1 MTSNASTVK
10 REVISL
16 GTAKAERGP
25 EIDMIE
31 EADLGLQEGI
41 EEMGEEMAIG
51 TEGEETG
58 LQGEDMTT
66 PDLTLEVEGMG
77 EETTEM
83 MTEVIDEIGEA
94 RKEDLETTIEGMIL
108 EIRTR
113 RETGLTLTRV
123 ETTEGTTDLRKDL
136 RTLLEDLT
144 RADGKIAG
152 MLEEVHLR
160 VEVMKP

>member
-31 EADLGLQEGI
+31 EADLGLQEEI

-58 LQGEDMTT
+58 LQGKDMTT
-66 PDLTLEVEGMG
+66 PDLTLAA
-77 EETTEM
+77 
-83 MTEVIDEIGEA
+83 I
-94 RKEDLETTIEGMIL
+94 EDRNLANQ
-108 EIRTR
+108 
-113 RETGLTLTRV
+113 TGGV
-123 ETTEGTTDLRKDL
+123 QV
-136 RTLLEDLT
+136 LL
-144 RADGKIAG
+144 
-152 MLEEVHLR
+152 V
-160 VEVMKP
+160 

>member
-25 EIDMIE
+25 EIDMTE

-51 TEGEETG
+51 IEGEETG
-58 LQGEDMTT
+58 LLGEDMTI

-83 MTEVIDEIGEA
+83 MTEVIDEIEEA

-113 RETGLTLTRV
+113 REIGLTLTRV

-152 MLEEVHLR
+152 MLEEMHLR